1 MPEFWSILDQ
11 IALFFWLVYLVF
23 ETFLGLYLLH
33 GRFFGLPPVLV
44 IFIEYRFVDGGQT
57 LSEEE
62 EDLDEEG
69 NEEGKGSSFFVK
81 EEWILL

>member
-1 MPEFWSILDQ
+1 MNSPDS
-11 IALFFWLVYLVF
+11 
-23 ETFLGLYLLH
+23 
-33 GRFFGLPPVLV
+33 
-44 IFIEYRFVDGGQT
+44 FVDGGQT